1 VAGDLSPAT
10 PATGDVWSA
19 QGAHPDEVEAALRE
33 MLRQRHAESEAFVP
47 ARVLNLVVVADREWR
62 GEIQNRLE
70 HVGRY
75 HASRTILCLVEP
87 GRRAIDAVVTMTS
100 DVEPR
105 PGELAVLQEQVI
117 LLLGERHLGHL
128 ETIVGPLVV
137 PDLSTLVWS
146 PHGHPEAVD
155 ALLDLAQIVLID
167 SVNEPDPT
175 LAVRRAREL
184 SEKAYVVDLGWLRST
199 PWRERVAATFDPPPF
214 RPELG
219 RINGVWVR
227 HRPDSAAAALLFV
240 SWLCERLR
248 WDPGAVVAASGM
260 LHGTAQSRKE
270 QVKLHLHPEP
280 SMNAPGLAGITISTT
295 SGMEVSLD
303 RGPGGLTARRK
314 DRKGREWAWTVLGAS
329 RGEAGILGEGIR
341 QALLRDKI
349 YSPALRVAER
359 MIA

>member
-1 VAGDLSPAT
+1 
-10 PATGDVWSA
+10 
-19 QGAHPDEVEAALRE
+19 
-33 MLRQRHAESEAFVP
+33 
-47 ARVLNLVVVADREWR
+47 
-62 GEIQNRLE
+62 
-70 HVGRY
+70 
-75 HASRTILCLVEP
+75 
-87 GRRAIDAVVTMTS
+87 MTS
-100 DVEPR
+100 EVEPR

-117 LLLGERHLGHL
+117 LYVGERHLTHL

-137 PDLSTLVWS
+137 TDLATLVWS

-167 SVNEPDPT
+167 SVNEPEPT
-175 LAVRRAREL
+175 AAVKRAREL
-184 SEKAYVVDLGWLRST
+184 AEKAYIVDLAWLRST

-227 HRPDSAAAALLFV
+227 HRPDSAVAGMLFV

-248 WDPGAVVAASGM
+248 WDPGTLVAGSGM
-260 LHGTAQSRKE
+260 LHGTAQGRKE
-270 QVKLHLHPEP
+270 QVKLHLHPDAT
-280 SMNAPGLAGITISTT
+280 MTAPGLAGITIQTA
-295 SGMEVSLD
+295 SGMEISLD

-314 DRKGREWAWTVLGAS
+314 DRKGREWRWTVLGAS

-341 QALLRDKI
+341 QALLRDKV
-349 YSPALRVAER
+349 YAPALSVAER

>member
-1 VAGDLSPAT
+1 MNPAA

-19 QGAHPDEVEAALRE
+19 QETRPDEIEAALRE

-100 DVEPR
+100 DVEPKQ
-105 PGELAVLQEQVI
+105 GELAVLQEQVI
-117 LLLGERHLGHL
+117 LHVGERHLGHL

-137 PDLSTLVWS
+137 PDLTTLVWS
-146 PHGHPEAVD
+146 PHGHADAVD

-175 LAVRRAREL
+175 AAVKRAREL
-184 SEKAYVVDLGWLRST
+184 AEKAYIVDLAWLRST
-199 PWRERVAATFDPPPF
+199 PWRERVAASFDPLPF
-214 RPELG
+214 RSELG
-219 RINGVWVR
+219 RIDAVWVR
-227 HRPDSAAAALLFV
+227 HRPDSAAAGILFV

-248 WDPGAVVAASGM
+248 WEPGTLVSGAGK
-260 LHGTAQSRKE
+260 LHATARSRKE
-270 QVKLHLHPEP
+270 QVKLHLHPDP
-280 SMNAPGLAGITISTT
+280 SMNAPGLAGITIHTS

-314 DRKGREWAWTVLGAS
+314 DRKGREWQWTVLGAS

-341 QALLRDKI
+341 QALLRDKV
-349 YSPALRVAER
+349 YSPALRVAEQ
-359 MIA
+359 MVA